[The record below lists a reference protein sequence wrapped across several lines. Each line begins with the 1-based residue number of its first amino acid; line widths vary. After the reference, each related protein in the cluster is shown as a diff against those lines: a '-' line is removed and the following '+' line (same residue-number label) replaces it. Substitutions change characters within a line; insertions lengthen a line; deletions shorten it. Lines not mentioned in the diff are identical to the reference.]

1 MESQSNISKKVDLK
15 ETSDQSLQ
23 DQSDDT
29 DRRRERFFNSRDVWN
44 STVWEKKMESN
55 SRKKLS
61 SGEGPWRP
69 FTMLQNETKWIVIC
83 FSFFLFNEVVT
94 VPTIFFIVYWFILS
108 HVHPRNQSEIRATNL
123 QSSIPSTLL
132 SQKLAWKPKGTKKEG
147 RKEGPSSFEENK
159 MGRKWR
165 RGSKANILPAVAAN
179 RQLLGFEHV
188 LPPCCHDE
196 PRLR

>member
-132 SQKLAWKPKGTKKEG
+132 SQKLAWKPKRDEEG
-147 RKEGPSSFEENK
+147 REKGGPFELRGEQDGKEVAEGVESEYPSC
-159 MGRKWR
+159 
-165 RGSKANILPAVAAN
+165 RGSKQAAA
-179 RQLLGFEHV
+179 RIWARATAV
-188 LPPCCHDE
+188 LP
-196 PRLR
+196 RWASS